1 MNFLVD
7 THLLL
12 WASAAPGKLGR
23 KTHALMGDVRNTLWF
38 SAASIWEVAIKR
50 SLNKPG
56 FRFDPGPLRAA
67 LFQMGY
73 TELPVESRHV
83 LGLSGMPYWHS
94 DPFDRLLLAQ
104 AQYEGLTLLT
114 SDQELLQYDAPV
126 QLAN

>member
-1 MNFLVD
+1 MNLLVD

-12 WASAAPGKLGR
+12 WASAEPWKLSPQAR
-23 KTHALMGDVRNTLWF
+23 ELMGDTGNTLWF

-67 LFQMGY
+67 LMQMDY

-83 LGLSGMPYWHS
+83 LGLAGMHYWHS

-104 AQYEGLTLLT
+104 AQFEGLTFLT
-114 SDQELLQYDAPV
+114 SDSELLRYEGSV
-126 QLAN
+126 RYAN